1 MNVKLFAFDNGTW
14 VERGRGT
21 LRLNDKNCDGVMT
34 SRIVIRT
41 VGSLRVVLN
50 TKIWSGMTLNR
61 ASDRS
66 VRLTALDPNGQLK
79 IFLIQVFN
87 FFFII

>member
-1 MNVKLFAFDNGTW
+1 MKLFAFDNGTW

-21 LRLNDKNCDGVMT
+21 LRLNDKNSDGITT

-50 TKIWSGMTLNR
+50 TKIWSGMALNK
-61 ASDRS
+61 ASERS

-79 IFLIQVFN
+79 IFLVQVTLL
-87 FFFII
+87 